1 MKNYITYRLQYLVK
15 QTCYIYWLKIVFL
28 GFIYLQ
34 VYFGQYI
41 TVSGVANSYFVL
53 EGNLHVFS
61 KCQTLFVCFF
71 LQSDIWAMG
80 VCVYEMTTLK
90 RPFNAHRMQQLV
102 FEIVHGQV
110 RSIDV
115 KLVDGA
121 II

>member
-1 MKNYITYRLQYLVK
+1 MLYILVK
-15 QTCYIYWLKIVFL
+15 NRFPW
-28 GFIYLQ
+28 IYLSASLFWPI
-34 VYFGQYI
+34 Y
-41 TVSGVANSYFVL
+41 NSFWCC
-53 EGNLHVFS
+53 HVFYMYFLNV
-61 KCQTLFVCFF
+61 KHCCFF

-90 RPFNAHRMQQLV
+90 RPFNAHRMQQLI